1 MIVSPCFYPRYA
13 QCPEDAPDT
22 DQTGAERQREKPH
35 DHKDSTK
42 AMNTLYETMYI
53 LRPDL
58 GDEAADQA
66 INRYQDLLKEQ
77 GAEMLET
84 QHRGKR
90 RLSYEINRYREGIYI
105 QMNYQA
111 PGTAI
116 APMERA
122 MRLSE
127 DVIRYLTIRFEEPSE
142 ESDEPEVAA
151 TAAPL
156 GS

>member
-1 MIVSPCFYPRYA
+1 MS
-13 QCPEDAPDT
+13 
-22 DQTGAERQREKPH
+22 
-35 DHKDSTK
+35 
-42 AMNTLYETMYI
+42 TLYETMYI
-53 LRPDL
+53 LRPDIS
-58 GDEAADQA
+58 DEVVDQT
-66 INRYQDLLKEQ
+66 ISRYQDMLSES
-77 GAEMLET
+77 GADMMET

-90 RLSYEINRYREGIYI
+90 RLAYEINRYREGIYI

-142 ESDEPEVAA
+142 ESENAIESEPAES
-151 TAAPL
+151 AAPL